1 MDKMGLELSPE
12 EWEDPDGNPV
22 GFEQEGF
29 KNSLAV
35 VHGKKW
41 VRKN

>member
-1 MDKMGLELSPE
+1 METLEI
-12 EWEDPDGNPV
+12 
-22 GFEQEGF
+22 FEQEGF

-41 VRKN
+41 LRRNRRTRKPARKSLG